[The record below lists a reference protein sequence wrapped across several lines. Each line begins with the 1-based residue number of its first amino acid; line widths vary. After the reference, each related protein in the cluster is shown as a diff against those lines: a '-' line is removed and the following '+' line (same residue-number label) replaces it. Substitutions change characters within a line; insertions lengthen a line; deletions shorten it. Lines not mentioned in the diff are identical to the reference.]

1 MQMLSEKTV
10 VYITH
15 QLEFLDAADIVLV
28 IIRYHIDQF
37 FELIIKII
45 FDKWLMNYLSF
56 L

>member
-28 IIRYHIDQF
+28 IIRYHIDQL
-37 FELIIKII
+37 FELVMKNL
-45 FDKWLMNYLSF
+45 FDKWLIDYLSF